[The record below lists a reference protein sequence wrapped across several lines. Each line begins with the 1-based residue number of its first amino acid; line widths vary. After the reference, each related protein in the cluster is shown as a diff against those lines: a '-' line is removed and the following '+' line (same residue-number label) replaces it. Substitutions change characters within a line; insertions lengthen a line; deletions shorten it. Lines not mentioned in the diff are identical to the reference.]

1 MMPLT
6 HLDKRSFL
14 AREDGFGRDFWNWS
28 GFSLSWGGHTL
39 RHEVNC
45 LDQRISIHCH
55 LDILGRQPTLPLPS
69 RLILGLKS

>member
-6 HLDKRSFL
+6 HLDKRTFL
-14 AREDGFGRDFWNWS
+14 AREDGFGRAFLDLEQGLFVVGWT
-28 GFSLSWGGHTL
+28 HP

-45 LDQRISIHCH
+45 LDQRISIHHH
-55 LDILGRQPTLPLPS
+55 LDLSGRQPTMLLPS